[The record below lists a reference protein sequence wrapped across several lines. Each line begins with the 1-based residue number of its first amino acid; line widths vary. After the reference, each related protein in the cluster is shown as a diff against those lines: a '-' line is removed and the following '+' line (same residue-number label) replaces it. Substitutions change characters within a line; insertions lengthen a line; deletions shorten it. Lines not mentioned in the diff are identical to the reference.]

1 MFIKQKKLINIVL
14 LVTSLLYNKYS
25 YSSEQELDLKL
36 LENYLNSIN
45 NLSFIFE
52 QKSQDADKEIGWMQI
67 AKPDKIRIEYEGNND
82 LIIIAN
88 SFYLILYKAED
99 DRITS
104 LSNDGPWK
112 VLSAENIHITSD
124 INNLE
129 ANSYVK
135 NIKKSSLKGKNYIIY
150 EILMKNKSNQ
160 FSNPIFLYA
169 SLEPFK
175 IEGWTIHDNKNKK
188 IIVKITEILNTNKN
202 YLNPD
207 IFSLS
212 EAERQSGKVWYGPF
226 NKKQIVRKPKYRY

>member
-1 MFIKQKKLINIVL
+1 MFIKKNFLINLILLVL
-14 LVTSLLYNKYS
+14 LLFYNKYS
-25 YSSEQELDLKL
+25 YSSDQEEELKL

-52 QKSQDADKEIGWMQI
+52 QTSQDTDKEIGWMQI

-160 FSNPIFLYA
+160 FSTPIFLYA

-202 YLNPD
+202 YLSPD